1 MAMRAV
7 LHSYVHAPAQRLRAA
22 THHMAATWMH
32 TRRRAGPEFTSLRK
46 LFFLMPFV
54 LLAGC
59 GTSAAGN
66 NPTTK
71 PKQWAHPPPMTINA
85 AHRYTATLE
94 TSDGVITVQLLPKVA
109 PVAVNSF
116 VFLARHQYFDG
127 IIFHRI
133 VKGFVIQTG
142 DPTGTGFGGPGYH
155 FKDEGVTMPYTPGT
169 VAMANSGRNTN
180 GSQFFIVTGP
190 GAASQLQP
198 LYTIFGQVVS
208 GMGTVHALEN
218 TPVQPNPGSGELSTP
233 AHDVY
238 LKKVTISE
246 QP

>member
-1 MAMRAV
+1 
-7 LHSYVHAPAQRLRAA
+7 
-22 THHMAATWMH
+22 
-32 TRRRAGPEFTSLRK
+32 LRK
-46 LFFLMPFV
+46 LLLLVPLVF
-54 LLAGC
+54 LAGC
-59 GTSAAGN
+59 GTVAAGKS
-66 NPTTK
+66 NPAAKRQTHWSHA
-71 PKQWAHPPPMTINA
+71 PAMTINP
-85 AHRYTATLE
+85 AHHYVATLT
-94 TSDGVITVQLLPKVA
+94 TSDGTITVQLLPRVA
-109 PVAVNSF
+109 PIAVNSF
-116 VFLARHQYFDG
+116 VFLARHQYFNG

-155 FKDEGVTMPYTPGT
+155 FKDEKVTMKYTPGT
-169 VAMANSGRNTN
+169 VAMANSGPNTN

-198 LYTIFGQVVS
+198 LYTIFGRVVS
-208 GMGTVHALEN
+208 GMNTVHKLEN

-246 QP
+246 TK